1 MKKQEKVRIGFIDST
16 LIRGLLFD
24 IDGTLS
30 DSDDH
35 MVDRVCKVLAPICWL
50 FRNKNPKHFARWLV
64 MAVETP
70 ANFLYMLADR
80 VGLDAMFARLYN
92 WMAHRRKKKTADD
105 SHYKMIPG
113 VREMLETLA
122 EHYPMAVVSARDA
135 LTTRHFLEYFDL
147 LPFFT
152 MVVTSQTCKFTKP
165 YPDPLLYA
173 AEVLGVPA
181 EACLM
186 IGDTVVDVRAG
197 KAAGAQTAAV
207 LCGFGQKSE
216 LIRAGA
222 DLVLTATPEIVDSL
236 LKRDRPSA

>member
-1 MKKQEKVRIGFIDST
+1 MKKQEKVQIGSIDLA
-16 LIRGLLFD
+16 LIQGLLFD

-35 MVDRVCKVLAPICWL
+35 MVDRVCKVLSPICWL
-50 FRNKNPKHFARWLV
+50 FRNKDPKHFARWLV
-64 MAVETP
+64 MAVESP
-70 ANFLYMLADR
+70 ANFLYLLADR

-92 WMAHRRKKKTADD
+92 WMAHRRKKKSADE
-105 SHYKMIPG
+105 SHFKIIPG

-135 LTTRHFLEYFDL
+135 LTTRHFLEQFDL
-147 LPFFT
+147 LPFFRV
-152 MVVTSQTCKFTKP
+152 VVTSQTCKYTKP

-173 AEVLGVPA
+173 AQVLGVPA

-236 LKRDRPSA
+236 LSPDRS